1 MAAQLKDTPTL
12 TASESKRFVRT
23 VVKTTLTP
31 TRKEALERFAR
42 MAHEAYKKPI
52 K

>member
-12 TASESKRFVRT
+12 SASESRRFVRT
-23 VVKTTLTP
+23 LAQTTLTP
-31 TRKEALERFAR
+31 SRKEELQKQAR